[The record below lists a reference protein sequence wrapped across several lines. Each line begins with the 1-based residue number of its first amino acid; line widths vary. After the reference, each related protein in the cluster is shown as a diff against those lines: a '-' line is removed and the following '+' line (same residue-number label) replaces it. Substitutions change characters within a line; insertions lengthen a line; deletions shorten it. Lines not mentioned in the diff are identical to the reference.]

1 MTDRLPVG
9 VIGTGG
15 MGLRHAV
22 NLDRAVARARLAA
35 VMDVD
40 LDRAREAAAG
50 SGASVFTDAESL
62 IASPDVDAVI
72 IASPDPTHAPLATTC
87 IELRKPALVE
97 KPLAVTVDDA
107 AAIVE
112 REVRTGQRLL
122 QVGFM
127 RHFDP
132 EHVAVRRVIS
142 SGGIGRPLLFRGWHR
157 NPPEPVPPTSR
168 QVLVNSAIHDLY
180 SARWMLGQEIVDI
193 FVRGTTIDPSR
204 SDQLDLQLITL
215 SMDGGGIAVIEVNKD
230 SGYGYE
236 VGVEI
241 TGTAGMV
248 STPPHHTP
256 PVRKDGEI
264 RQSVEP
270 DWLARFARAYIEEL
284 TAWTSSVL
292 DGRPTGPDAWDGY
305 LTLKAASAGAD
316 SIERGG
322 PVALDTPERPAL
334 YTSDA

>member
-1 MTDRLPVG
+1 MTDRLRVG

-40 LDRAREAAAG
+40 LDRAGEAAAG
-50 SGASVFTDAESL
+50 SGASVFTDAKAL
-62 IASPDVDAVI
+62 IASPEVDAVI
-72 IASPDPTHAPLATTC
+72 IASPDPTHAPLAKAC
-87 IELRKPALVE
+87 LKLRKPALVE
-97 KPLAVTVDDA
+97 KPLAVSVEDA
-107 AAIVE
+107 ADVVALE
-112 REVRTGQRLL
+112 TQAGERLL

-132 EHVAVRRVIS
+132 QHVAVHTIIA
-142 SGGIGRPLLFRGWHR
+142 SGGVGRPLLFRGWHR

-180 SARWMLGQEIVDI
+180 SARWMLGQEVVDI

-204 SDQLDLQLITL
+204 SDQLDLQVITMA
-215 SMDGGGIAVIEVNKD
+215 MDGGGIAVIEVNKD

-236 VGVEI
+236 VGVEV

-256 PVRKDGEI
+256 SVRRNGEI
-264 RQSVEP
+264 RQPVEP
-270 DWLARFARAYIEEL
+270 DWLARFARAYVEEL
-284 TAWTSSVL
+284 AAWTSSVL
-292 DGRPTGPDAWDGY
+292 DGSPTGPNAWDGY
-305 LTLKAASAGAD
+305 LTLAAASAGAT
-316 SIERGG
+316 SIEQGR
-322 PVALDTPERPAL
+322 PVAMQTADRPAL
-334 YTSDA
+334 YTPEA